1 MVTCTLA
8 LGQEIQVRG
17 HFPVENQVLT
27 AGIIGEDTVRKRATV
42 GTQMQI
48 SLEFAG
54 QKNTL
59 DLILLNAEFNFRNL
73 FVCKGSVEYCT
84 IRNMTAIK

>member
-17 HFPVENQVLT
+17 HIPAENQVLT
-27 AGIIGEDTVRKRATV
+27 ARITVKDTAQKWAIA

-48 SLEFAG
+48 PLQFVGE
-54 QKNTL
+54 KNTL
-59 DLILLNAEFNFRNL
+59 DLIFLSAEINFRTFL
-73 FVCKGSVEYCT
+73 RMREQ
-84 IRNMTAIK
+84 